1 MSSATV
7 RVEKATSDLLIGPD
21 WTMNMDIC
29 DSINTDHWQA
39 KDVVKAL
46 KKRLQHKS
54 PRVQLLALTL
64 LEAMIKNCG
73 DYVHFQVA
81 ERNIL
86 QEMIKIVKKK
96 TDMHVRDKILVLL
109 DSWQEAFGGPGGK
122 YPQYY
127 WAYDELR
134 RSGVQFPQRSRE
146 AAPIFTPP
154 VTHPTARHAIVGYG
168 MASNTTRR
176 LDEAMASE
184 MESLSISNINS
195 MKSVSQLLD
204 DMLRALNPGDSEAV
218 MDEVIEDL
226 VNRCWSNQKKLVQLL
241 NSTTDE
247 ELLGQGLELND
258 SLQTLLAKHE
268 AIASGSPLPPEPDNS
283 SPRVVA
289 PATPPTGPLPDAV
302 EVENRPSTPTTQMS
316 IASDQIAEDEE
327 DDFAQLAHRRSKPSP
342 MPSQSILSESDQ
354 AGASNSALEV
364 SKELAVVNPPTP
376 VRTNNKEQDMID
388 LLSITL
394 STNNPSSPQNSLKPP
409 PTSDQNGQLVP
420 VSPFEQGYSQS
431 PQTPP
436 INQGQVPY
444 NNYVAPWAQPQFQTQ
459 TPQFQYPQYTPWYPP
474 PPWAA
479 PSYPEY
485 NMSPSAPHPFQSH
498 QTVAAF
504 MPVDAHKS
512 LMPYNSFPSRG
523 HDVRATNRE
532 METAPRPTSGSRTLQ
547 QINSF
552 GARGNNSPMYSE
564 AQLSPKPRP
573 AGAPTGQKP
582 YIPPYRLFED
592 LIDLRNSDGSVK
604 TGIASTTGFSGSSG
618 QSLVGGQK

>member
-29 DSINTDHWQA
+29 DSINTHHWQA

-64 LEAMIKNCG
+64 LETMIKNCG
-73 DYVHFQVA
+73 DYVHLQVA

-109 DSWQEAFGGPGGK
+109 DSWQEGFGGPGGK

-134 RSGVQFPQRSRE
+134 RSGVQFPQHSRE

-154 VTHPTARHAIVGYG
+154 VTHPTARHAIAGYG
-168 MASNTTRR
+168 MPSNTTRR

-184 MESLSISNINS
+184 MESLSISNLNS
-195 MKSVSQLLD
+195 MKSVSVLLN
-204 DMLRALNPGDSEAV
+204 DMLQALNPGDSEAV
-218 MDEVIEDL
+218 KDEVIEDL
-226 VNRCWSNQKKLVQLL
+226 VNRCRSNQKKLMQLL
-241 NSTTDE
+241 NSTVDD

-258 SLQTLLAKHE
+258 SLQTLIAKHD

-283 SPRVVA
+283 SPRVVDS
-289 PATPPTGPLPDAV
+289 ATPPPGPSSGAV
-302 EVENRPSTPTTQMS
+302 EVEPRPSTPTTQIS
-316 IASDQIAEDEE
+316 IASDQIEEDEE
-327 DDFAQLAHRRSKPSP
+327 DDDFAQLARRRSKPSP
-342 MPSQSILSESDQ
+342 MASQSMLSDSSDQ
-354 AGASNSALEV
+354 AGASNLSLEII
-364 SKELAVVNPPTP
+364 KELAIANPPTSVP
-376 VRTNNKEQDMID
+376 TNHKEQDMIN

-394 STNNPSSPQNSLKPP
+394 STNNSSSPQSSLTPP
-409 PTSDQNGQLVP
+409 STSGQNGQLVP
-420 VSPFEQGYSQS
+420 VSPHEEGYPHN
-431 PQTPP
+431 PQTSP

-444 NNYVAPWAQPQFQTQ
+444 NNYVAPWAQPQSKTQTQ
-459 TPQFQYPQYTPWYPP
+459 SQQQPQYSQYTPRYPP

-479 PSYPEY
+479 SYYPE
-485 NMSPSAPHPFQSH
+485 APYPLQSH
-498 QTVAAF
+498 QANVAYLP
-504 MPVDAHKS
+504 MNSHKS
-512 LMPYNSFPSRG
+512 VLQYNSFQSKG
-523 HDVRATNRE
+523 HDVPSTFG
-532 METAPRPTSGSRTLQ
+532 ETETDCKPTSGSRPLQ

-552 GARGNNSPMYSE
+552 GARGNNSP
-564 AQLSPKPRP
+564 
-573 AGAPTGQKP
+573 AGTPTGQKP
-582 YIPPYRLFED
+582 FIPSYRLFED

-604 TGIASTTGFSGSSG
+604 TSVASTTGFSGSSG
-618 QSLVGGQK
+618 QSLVGGRK